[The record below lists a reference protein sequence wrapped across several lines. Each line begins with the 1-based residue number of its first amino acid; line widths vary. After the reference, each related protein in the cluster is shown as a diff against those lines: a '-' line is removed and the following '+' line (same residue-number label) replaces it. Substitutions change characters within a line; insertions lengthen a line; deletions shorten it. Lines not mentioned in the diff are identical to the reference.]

1 MIPEAVEVP
10 EANPKPPLARDV
22 VLVVKT
28 NPLDPPDPPDPPDD
42 PDTVPWNNPEPD
54 APD

>member
-1 MIPEAVEVP
+1 MTTFVLPEMMIPEAEVEP

-28 NPLDPPDPPDPPDD
+28 NPLDPPE
-42 PDTVPWNNPEPD
+42 EPD
-54 APD
+54 MVP